1 MIKNMVKTQRPKII
15 RIENYPCSFHL
26 LCEEKIVYVYNT
38 LYIYIYIYRRLMS
51 VPSRLISKILI
62 FLSKKK
68 KKKSPP
74 RCALCLI
81 KKHHMHVL

>member
-1 MIKNMVKTQRPKII
+1 
-15 RIENYPCSFHL
+15 
-26 LCEEKIVYVYNT
+26 
-38 LYIYIYIYRRLMS
+38 MS

-62 FLSKKK
+62 FLSKKNK

>member
-38 LYIYIYIYRRLMS
+38 IYIYRWLMS

-62 FLSKKK
+62 FLSRNNKKK
-68 KKKSPP
+68 AHLGVL
-74 RCALCLI
+74 CA
-81 KKHHMHVL
+81 

>member
-38 LYIYIYIYRRLMS
+38 LYIYISKAHVSPFKIDFKDSYIFK
-51 VPSRLISKILI
+51 P
-62 FLSKKK
+62 KK

>member
-38 LYIYIYIYRRLMS
+38 LYIYI
-51 VPSRLISKILI
+51 SKAHVSPFKID
-62 FLSKKK
+62 FKDSYNFKQKKE

>member
-38 LYIYIYIYRRLMS
+38 LYIYIYRRLMS

-62 FLSKKK
+62 FLSKKNK
-68 KKKSPP
+68 KKKPT
-74 RCALCLI
+74 
-81 KKHHMHVL
+81 

>member
-51 VPSRLISKILI
+51 VRSRLISKILI
-62 FLSKKK
+62 FLSQKKK
-68 KKKSPP
+68 KAHLGVL
-74 RCALCLI
+74 CA
-81 KKHHMHVL
+81 

>member
-38 LYIYIYIYRRLMS
+38 LYIYIYRRLMS

-62 FLSKKK
+62 FLSQKK

>member
-38 LYIYIYIYRRLMS
+38 LYIYIYRRLMS

-68 KKKSPP
+68 KKKPHLGVL
-74 RCALCLI
+74 CA
-81 KKHHMHVL
+81 

>member
-62 FLSKKK
+62 FLSRNN
-68 KKKSPP
+68 KKSPP
-74 RCALCLI
+74 SCALCLI